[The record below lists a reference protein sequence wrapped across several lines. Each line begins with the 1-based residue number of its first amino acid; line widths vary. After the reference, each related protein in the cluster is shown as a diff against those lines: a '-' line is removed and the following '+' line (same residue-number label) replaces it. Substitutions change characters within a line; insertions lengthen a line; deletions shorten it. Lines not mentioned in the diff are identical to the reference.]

1 MLAKRPDN
9 SQNQK
14 PFHNINPIALFCLLA
29 VGSLLALSIINSKI
43 AISEGAEPLL
53 FLFATFLGS
62 GIVLS
67 AVVVMSKKKRALNW
81 HTLEYGFIA
90 GALFAIPNV
99 MGYSAVIYVGAGFLS
114 LTFVFPILLT
124 YIIALFI
131 RLERLSMRRSLAI
144 ISGLAGGTILTY
156 SKASIGDSE
165 LLWIALAMMAPLFIA
180 IGNIYRTVRW
190 PPGVSSLFL
199 AALML
204 LGGSIVLL
212 PFVVLSAPSELLQL
226 VDTWQSQRLLV
237 IQIGIF
243 SVLNVLLFVLQ
254 KLAGPVYL
262 AQIGSVGAVVGI
274 LLAVGLLGET
284 APPNLWLAGILIGIA
299 LILFHQTRR

>member
-1 MLAKRPDN
+1 MPAKRPDTN
-9 SQNQK
+9 QNQK
-14 PFHNINPIALFCLLA
+14 PFHNINPTALVCLLA
-29 VGSLLALSIINSKI
+29 VGSLLALSIMISKL
-43 AISEGAEPLL
+43 AISQGAEPLP
-53 FLFATFLGS
+53 FLFATLFGS
-62 GIVLS
+62 GTALSVAVIAKEKKLVLN
-67 AVVVMSKKKRALNW
+67 RR
-81 HTLEYGFIA
+81 TLEYGFIA
-90 GALFAIPNV
+90 GTLFAIPNV
-99 MGYSAVIYVGAGFLS
+99 MGYSAVIHVGAGFLS

-131 RLERLSMRRSLAI
+131 RLERLSMRRSFAI

-156 SKASIGDSE
+156 SKASTGDSQ

-190 PPGVSSLFL
+190 PPDVSSLFL

-204 LGGSIVLL
+204 LGGSTVLL
-212 PFVVLSAPSELLQL
+212 PFVMLSAPSELLQL
-226 VDTWQSQRLLV
+226 VETWQSQRLLAV
-237 IQIGIF
+237 QIGIF

-299 LILFHQTRR
+299 LILFHRTR